1 MTSLDSATYVVPD
14 HGFGVI
20 HNLPV
25 GDVPPE
31 VFSELLESTAAEGGY
46 FSAELGPRTAQE
58 GFAVWI
64 GDSLLGRLSAADS
77 QAYALFDWI
86 LSAGLRPHTT
96 AHVSMTDASG
106 KEWPT
111 LNLLLPAP
119 HLCIPANNPPAQRW
133 TMLPGET
140 TATMTEFSKDVTGF
154 PQTDEHYLVSLHTR
168 GFLRRNTVDVYVN
181 STFLGSLPRDAARE
195 IAPAVLDC
203 TKTGRLAIAH
213 GYFHYN
219 ADDRP
224 ALTIYAHNAANK
236 HHAGLV
242 LGVVAGGAAVM
253 SAATAARAQAAS
265 AVPGGTTAG
274 ATLAGASATSGFSV
288 TSAAGAAGASGA
300 VTSNLLAAAG
310 VAVLVGGGATV
321 ATNLLSDDE
330 ALSDSNAHSTAPA
343 PEGNYSSH
351 FDGNGPKRP
360 AHPATPRIYDADPTS
375 GTSAPPP
382 LADAP
387 SSPTPHHHT
396 YPSQSTKKPSAT
408 HSRHADRAQTHAP
421 ASDNRR
427 GHHSEP
433 RGGHHGE
440 DSQSISRAAS
450 AAAAAASAA
459 ADNVDSAR
467 TSAPAPVPATPQTT
481 SAATPSSSSAP
492 APQIAAKA
500 PTATSSSSQ
509 SAEPSQTTESTKSTT
524 SAEPSSEASSPA
536 EPSDL
541 PTSSTSTSEKTT
553 SEKTTAETTTAAS
566 TEKQTAEPSSSAT
579 SSATSEPTSEPTQ
592 AADSSTSTSAS
603 STSTSAQPEPES
615 SEPASSDSKPSEST
629 APTTTSPLL
638 TSESEPEPKPAPVTT
653 APSTTIA
660 GSELEPTPE
669 PETTAPTTT
678 IPGSEIDPTPEP
690 EIPVELEPALPMPY
704 RSAPDGPEMPL
715 VPSEPEEPEK
725 PAEPAEP
732 AEPEE
737 PGRPEEPEEPTT
749 PPKVIVIVVEN

>member
-25 GDVPPE
+25 GDVSPE

-58 GFAVWI
+58 GFAVRI
-64 GDSLLGRLSAADS
+64 DDSLVGHLSAADS

-86 LSAGLRPHTT
+86 LSAGLHPHAT

-106 KEWPT
+106 EEWPT

-119 HLCIPANNPPAQRW
+119 HLCIPANHPPAQRW

-154 PQTDEHYLVSLHTR
+154 PQTDEHYLVSLRTR
-168 GFLRRNTVDVYVN
+168 GFLRQKAVDVYVN

-203 TKTGRLAIAH
+203 TKSGRLAIAH

-242 LGVVAGGAAVM
+242 LGVVAGGAAIM
-253 SAATAARAQAAS
+253 SAATAARAQAAP

-274 ATLAGASATSGFSV
+274 ATTAGASATSGFSV

-330 ALSDSNAHSTAPA
+330 ALSDTNAPSTAPA

-360 AHPATPRIYDADPTS
+360 AHPTTPRIYDADPTS
-375 GTSAPPP
+375 GTSAQPP

-396 YPSQSTKKPSAT
+396 YPSQTTKKPSAT
-408 HSRHADRAQTHAP
+408 HSPHADRAQTHAP

-433 RGGHHGE
+433 RDSHHG
-440 DSQSISRAAS
+440 DNSHAISRAAS
-450 AAAAAASAA
+450 AAAAAAGAA

-467 TSAPAPVPATPQTT
+467 TSAPAPAPATPQTT
-481 SAATPSSSSAP
+481 PASTPSSSSEP
-492 APQIAAKA
+492 APQVAAAKK

-524 SAEPSSEASSPA
+524 SAEPSSAASSPA

-553 SEKTTAETTTAAS
+553 SEKTTTETTTAAS
-566 TEKQTAEPSSSAT
+566 TEKQTTEPSSSAT
-579 SSATSEPTSEPTQ
+579 RPATSEPTSEPTQ
-592 AADSSTSTSAS
+592 AADPSTPTSAS

-615 SEPASSDSKPSEST
+615 SKPASSEPKPSEST

-638 TSESEPEPKPAPVTT
+638 TSESEPEPAPD
-653 APSTTIA
+653 TTIP
-660 GSELEPTPE
+660 GSELEPTP
-669 PETTAPTTT
+669 
-678 IPGSEIDPTPEP
+678 
-690 EIPVELEPALPMPY
+690 
-704 RSAPDGPEMPL
+704 
-715 VPSEPEEPEK
+715 
-725 PAEPAEP
+725 
-732 AEPEE
+732 EPEE

-749 PPKVIVIVVEN
+749 PPKVIVIVAEN

>member
-20 HNLPV
+20 HKLPIA
-25 GDVPPE
+25 DVSPE
-31 VFSELLESTAAEGGY
+31 IFSDLLESAAAEDGY
-46 FSAELGPRTAQE
+46 LSAELGPRTAEE
-58 GFAVWI
+58 GFAIRI
-64 GDSLLGRLSAADS
+64 GDSLVGHLSSADS

-86 LSAGLRPHTT
+86 LSAGLHPRAT
-96 AHVSMTDASG
+96 AHVSMTNAAG
-106 KEWPT
+106 EEWPT

-140 TATMTEFSKDVTGF
+140 TATLTEFSKDVTAF
-154 PQTDEHYLVSLHTR
+154 PHTDEHYLVSLRTR
-168 GFLRRNTVDVYVN
+168 GFLRRNTVDVYIN
-181 STFLGSLPRDAARE
+181 STFLGSLPREAARE

-224 ALTIYAHNAANK
+224 ALTVYAHNAANR
-236 HHAGLV
+236 HHAGLI
-242 LGVVAGGAAVM
+242 LGVVAGGTAVM

-265 AVPGGTTAG
+265 TVPGGPA
-274 ATLAGASATSGFSV
+274 AGASTAGTSATGGFSV
-288 TSAAGAAGASGA
+288 ASAAGASGA

-330 ALSDSNAHSTAPA
+330 ALSDTNAHSTAPA
-343 PEGNYSSH
+343 PEGNHSSLDSSH
-351 FDGNGPKRP
+351 FNGNGPK
-360 AHPATPRIYDADPTS
+360 HPATPRIHDAGPTS
-375 GTSAPPP
+375 GTSAQPP

-387 SSPTPHHHT
+387 SSPAPHHHT
-396 YPSQSTKKPSAT
+396 SPSQTTKKPSAT
-408 HSRHADRAQTHAP
+408 HSPHADRAQAP
-421 ASDNRR
+421 AADNRG

-433 RGGHHGE
+433 RDSHHG
-440 DSQSISRAAS
+440 DNSHAISRAAS

-492 APQIAAKA
+492 TPQIAAKA

-524 SAEPSSEASSPA
+524 SAEPSSAASSSA

-566 TEKQTAEPSSSAT
+566 TEKQTTEPSSSTT
-579 SSATSEPTSEPTQ
+579 SSVTSEPTSEPTQ
-592 AADSSTSTSAS
+592 AADPSTPTSAS

-615 SEPASSDSKPSEST
+615 SKPASSEPKPSEST

-638 TSESEPEPKPAPVTT
+638 TSESEPEPAPD
-653 APSTTIA
+653 TTIP

-669 PETTAPTTT
+669 PE
-678 IPGSEIDPTPEP
+678 
-690 EIPVELEPALPMPY
+690 
-704 RSAPDGPEMPL
+704 
-715 VPSEPEEPEK
+715 
-725 PAEPAEP
+725 
-732 AEPEE
+732 E
-737 PGRPEEPEEPTT
+737 PGRPEEPKEPTT
-749 PPKVIVIVVEN
+749 PPKVIVIVEN

>member
-14 HGFGVI
+14 HDFGVI

-25 GDVPPE
+25 GDVSPE

-64 GDSLLGRLSAADS
+64 GDSLLGHLSAADS

-86 LSAGLRPHTT
+86 LSAGLHPRAT
-96 AHVSMTDASG
+96 AHVSMTGASG
-106 KEWPT
+106 EEWPT

-119 HLCIPANNPPAQRW
+119 HLCIPANTPPAQRW

-140 TATMTEFSKDVTGF
+140 TATMTEFSKDVTAF
-154 PQTDEHYLVSLHTR
+154 PQTDEHYLVSLRTR
-168 GFLRRNTVDVYVN
+168 GFLRRNTVDVYIN

-242 LGVVAGGAAVM
+242 LGVIASGTAIM

-274 ATLAGASATSGFSV
+274 ATTVGASATSGFSV

-330 ALSDSNAHSTAPA
+330 ALSDTNAHSTAPA
-343 PEGNYSSH
+343 PEDNHSSH

-360 AHPATPRIYDADPTS
+360 AHPATPRIHDAGLTS
-375 GTSAPPP
+375 GTSAQPP

-387 SSPTPHHHT
+387 SSPTPHHH
-396 YPSQSTKKPSAT
+396 
-408 HSRHADRAQTHAP
+408 
-421 ASDNRR
+421 
-427 GHHSEP
+427 SEP

-440 DSQSISRAAS
+440 DSQAISRAAS
-450 AAAAAASAA
+450 VAGAAAMAAANDVA
-459 ADNVDSAR
+459 
-467 TSAPAPVPATPQTT
+467 SAPAPAPAPSRTTPA
-481 SAATPSSSSAP
+481 STPSSSSEP
-492 APQIAAKA
+492 APQIAAAKT

-509 SAEPSQTTESTKSTT
+509 S
-524 SAEPSSEASSPA
+524 
-536 EPSDL
+536 
-541 PTSSTSTSEKTT
+541 
-553 SEKTTAETTTAAS
+553 
-566 TEKQTAEPSSSAT
+566 AEPSSSAT

-592 AADSSTSTSAS
+592 AADASTPTSA
-603 STSTSAQPEPES
+603 PES
-615 SEPASSDSKPSEST
+615 SEPQSSEST
-629 APTTTSPLL
+629 APTMTSPLL
-638 TSESEPEPKPAPVTT
+638 TSESEPEPAPDI
-653 APSTTIA
+653 TIP

-669 PETTAPTTT
+669 PETTVPTTT
-678 IPGSEIDPTPEP
+678 IPGPELEPTPEPEP

-704 RSAPDGPEMPL
+704 HSAPDGPEVPL
-715 VPSEPEEPEK
+715 VPLEPKEPQQSEEL
-725 PAEPAEP
+725 
-732 AEPEE
+732 
-737 PGRPEEPEEPTT
+737 GRSEEPEEPTT
-749 PPKVIVIVVEN
+749 SPKVIVIVVEN

>member
-25 GDVPPE
+25 GDVSPE

-46 FSAELGPRTAQE
+46 FSAELGPRSAQE
-58 GFAVWI
+58 GFAVRI
-64 GDSLLGRLSAADS
+64 DDSLVGHLSAADS

-86 LSAGLRPHTT
+86 LSAGLRPRAT

-106 KEWPT
+106 EEWPT
-111 LNLLLPAP
+111 LHLLLPAP

-140 TATMTEFSKDVTGF
+140 TATLTEFSKDVTGF
-154 PQTDEHYLVSLHTR
+154 PHTDEHYLVSLHTR

-203 TKTGRLAIAH
+203 TKSGRLAIAH

-242 LGVVAGGAAVM
+242 LGVVAGGAAIM
-253 SAATAARAQAAS
+253 SAATAARAQAAP

-274 ATLAGASATSGFSV
+274 ATTAGASATSGFSV

-330 ALSDSNAHSTAPA
+330 ALSDTNANSTAPA
-343 PEGNYSSH
+343 PEGNHSSH

-360 AHPATPRIYDADPTS
+360 AHPATPRIHDAGPTS
-375 GTSAPPP
+375 GTSTQPP

-387 SSPTPHHHT
+387 SSPAPHHHT
-396 YPSQSTKKPSAT
+396 SPSQTTKKPSAT
-408 HSRHADRAQTHAP
+408 HSPHADHSQTHAP

-433 RGGHHGE
+433 RGGHRGE
-440 DSQSISRAAS
+440 DSQAISRAAS
-450 AAAAAASAA
+450 AAGAAASAA

-467 TSAPAPVPATPQTT
+467 TSAPAPAPSRTTPV
-481 SAATPSSSSAP
+481 STPSSSSAL
-492 APQIAAKA
+492 APQVAAKA

-524 SAEPSSEASSPA
+524 SAEPSSAASSPA

-566 TEKQTAEPSSSAT
+566 TEKQTTEPSSSAT

-592 AADSSTSTSAS
+592 AADPSTPTSAS

-615 SEPASSDSKPSEST
+615 SKPASSEPKPSEST

-638 TSESEPEPKPAPVTT
+638 TSESEPEPAPD
-653 APSTTIA
+653 TTIP

-669 PETTAPTTT
+669 PE
-678 IPGSEIDPTPEP
+678 
-690 EIPVELEPALPMPY
+690 
-704 RSAPDGPEMPL
+704 
-715 VPSEPEEPEK
+715 
-725 PAEPAEP
+725 
-732 AEPEE
+732 E
-737 PGRPEEPEEPTT
+737 PGRPEEPKEPTT
-749 PPKVIVIVVEN
+749 PPKVIVIVEN

>member
-20 HNLPV
+20 HNLPIA
-25 GDVPPE
+25 DVSPE
-31 VFSELLESTAAEGGY
+31 IFSDLLESTAAKNGY
-46 FSAELGPRTAQE
+46 LSAKLGPRTAEE
-58 GFAVWI
+58 GFAVRI
-64 GDSLLGRLSAADS
+64 DDSLVGHLSAADS

-86 LSAGLRPHTT
+86 LSAGLRPRAT

-106 KEWPT
+106 EEWPT

-119 HLCIPANNPPAQRW
+119 PLCTPANNPPAQRW

-154 PQTDEHYLVSLHTR
+154 PQTDEHYLVSLRTR
-168 GFLRRNTVDVYVN
+168 GFLRQKAVDVYVN
-181 STFLGSLPRDAARE
+181 STFLGSLPRNAARE

-224 ALTIYAHNAANK
+224 ALTIYAHNATNK

-242 LGVVAGGAAVM
+242 LGVVAGGTAIM

-265 AVPGGTTAG
+265 AVPGSTTAG
-274 ATLAGASATSGFSV
+274 ATTADVSATSGFSV
-288 TSAAGAAGASGA
+288 TSAAGTAGASGA

-310 VAVLVGGGATV
+310 VAVLVGGGTTV
-321 ATNLLSDDE
+321 TTDLLSDDE
-330 ALSDSNAHSTAPA
+330 ALSDTNAHSTAPA
-343 PEGNYSSH
+343 PEDSHSSLDSSH

-360 AHPATPRIYDADPTS
+360 AHPATPRIHDSGPTS
-375 GTSAPPP
+375 GTSAQPP

-396 YPSQSTKKPSAT
+396 SPSQTPKKPSAT
-408 HSRHADRAQTHAP
+408 HSPHADRAQTHAP

-427 GHHSEP
+427 GHHD
-433 RGGHHGE
+433 E
-440 DSQSISRAAS
+440 DSQAISRAAS
-450 AAAAAASAA
+450 AAGAAAMAA
-459 ADNVDSAR
+459 ANDVA
-467 TSAPAPVPATPQTT
+467 SAPAPAPSRTTPA
-481 SAATPSSSSAP
+481 STPSSSSEP
-492 APQIAAKA
+492 APQVAAAKT

-524 SAEPSSEASSPA
+524 SAEPSSEVSSPA

-541 PTSSTSTSEKTT
+541 PTSNTSTSEKTT
-553 SEKTTAETTTAAS
+553 SEKTTTETTTAAS
-566 TEKQTAEPSSSAT
+566 TKQQTAEPSSSAN

-592 AADSSTSTSAS
+592 AADPSTPT
-603 STSTSAQPEPES
+603 
-615 SEPASSDSKPSEST
+615 SEST

-638 TSESEPEPKPAPVTT
+638 TSESEPEPVPD
-653 APSTTIA
+653 TTIP

-690 EIPVELEPALPMPY
+690 EITVELEPALPTTY
-704 RSAPDGPEMPL
+704 RSAPDGPEVPL
-715 VPSEPEEPEK
+715 VPS
-725 PAEPAEP
+725 
-732 AEPEE
+732 EPEE
-737 PGRPEEPEEPTT
+737 PGRPEEPEESTT
-749 PPKVIVIVVEN
+749 PPKVIVIVVED

>member
-20 HNLPV
+20 HNLPIA
-25 GDVPPE
+25 DVSPE
-31 VFSELLESTAAEGGY
+31 IFSDLLESTAAENGY
-46 FSAELGPRTAQE
+46 LSAELGPRTAEE
-58 GFAVWI
+58 GFAIRI
-64 GDSLLGRLSAADS
+64 GASLVGHLSAADS

-86 LSAGLRPHTT
+86 LSAGLHPRAT
-96 AHVSMTDASG
+96 AHVSMTDAAG
-106 KEWPT
+106 EEWPT

-133 TMLPGET
+133 IMLPGET
-140 TATMTEFSKDVTGF
+140 TATMTEFSKDVIAF
-154 PQTDEHYLVSLHTR
+154 PQTDEHYLVSLRTR
-168 GFLRRNTVDVYVN
+168 GFLRHNTVDVYIN
-181 STFLGSLPRDAARE
+181 STFLGSLPREAARE

-236 HHAGLV
+236 HHTGLI
-242 LGVVAGGAAVM
+242 LGVVAGGTAIM

-265 AVPGGTTAG
+265 AVPGSPATGVSTAG
-274 ATLAGASATSGFSV
+274 TSAASGFSV

-330 ALSDSNAHSTAPA
+330 ALSDTNAPSTAPA
-343 PEGNYSSH
+343 PEGNYSYY

-360 AHPATPRIYDADPTS
+360 AHPATPRIHDANPTS
-375 GTSAPPP
+375 GTSTQPP

-396 YPSQSTKKPSAT
+396 YPSQTTKKPSAP
-408 HSRHADRAQTHAP
+408 HSPHADRAQTHAP

-427 GHHSEP
+427 GHH
-433 RGGHHGE
+433 GE
-440 DSQSISRAAS
+440 DSQAISRAAS
-450 AAAAAASAA
+450 AAAAAAMAA
-459 ADNVDSAR
+459 ANDVA
-467 TSAPAPVPATPQTT
+467 SAPAPAPSRTTPA
-481 SAATPSSSSAP
+481 STPSSSSEP
-492 APQIAAKA
+492 APQVAAAKK

-524 SAEPSSEASSPA
+524 SAEPSSAASSSA

-566 TEKQTAEPSSSAT
+566 TEKQTTEPSSSAT

-592 AADSSTSTSAS
+592 AADPSTPASA
-603 STSTSAQPEPES
+603 PES
-615 SEPASSDSKPSEST
+615 SEPKPSEST

-638 TSESEPEPKPAPVTT
+638 TSASEPEPAPD
-653 APSTTIA
+653 TTIP

-690 EIPVELEPALPMPY
+690 EVTVELEPALPTTY
-704 RSAPDGPEMPL
+704 RSAPDG
-715 VPSEPEEPEK
+715 PEK

-732 AEPEE
+732 AEPEG

-749 PPKVIVIVVEN
+749 PPKVIVIVAEN

>member
-1 MTSLDSATYVVPD
+1 M
-14 HGFGVI
+14 I

-25 GDVPPE
+25 GDVSPE

-46 FSAELGPRTAQE
+46 FSAELGPRTAQK
-58 GFAVWI
+58 GFAVRI
-64 GDSLLGRLSAADS
+64 DDSLVGHLSAADS

-86 LSAGLRPHTT
+86 LSAGLHPHAT

-106 KEWPT
+106 EEWPT

-154 PQTDEHYLVSLHTR
+154 PQTDEHYLVSLRTR
-168 GFLRRNTVDVYVN
+168 GFLRQKAVDVYVN

-203 TKTGRLAIAH
+203 TKSGRLAIAH

-242 LGVVAGGAAVM
+242 LGIVAGGAAIM
-253 SAATAARAQAAS
+253 SAATAARAQAAP

-274 ATLAGASATSGFSV
+274 ATTAGASATSGFSV

-330 ALSDSNAHSTAPA
+330 ALSDTNAPSTAPA

-360 AHPATPRIYDADPTS
+360 AHPTTPRIYDADPTS
-375 GTSAPPP
+375 GTSAQPP

-396 YPSQSTKKPSAT
+396 YPSQTTKKPSAT
-408 HSRHADRAQTHAP
+408 HSPHADRAQTHAP

-433 RGGHHGE
+433 RDSHHG
-440 DSQSISRAAS
+440 DNSHAISRAAS
-450 AAAAAASAA
+450 AAAAAAGAA

-467 TSAPAPVPATPQTT
+467 TSAPAPAPATPQTT
-481 SAATPSSSSAP
+481 PASTPSSSSEP
-492 APQIAAKA
+492 APQVAAAKK

-509 SAEPSQTTESTKSTT
+509 SAEPPQTTESTKSTT
-524 SAEPSSEASSPA
+524 SAEPSSAASSPA

-541 PTSSTSTSEKTT
+541 STASTSTSEKTT

-566 TEKQTAEPSSSAT
+566 TEKQTTEPSSSAT

-592 AADSSTSTSAS
+592 AADPSTPTSAS

-615 SEPASSDSKPSEST
+615 SKPASSEPKPSEST

-638 TSESEPEPKPAPVTT
+638 TSESEPEPAPD
-653 APSTTIA
+653 TTIP

-669 PETTAPTTT
+669 PE
-678 IPGSEIDPTPEP
+678 
-690 EIPVELEPALPMPY
+690 
-704 RSAPDGPEMPL
+704 
-715 VPSEPEEPEK
+715 
-725 PAEPAEP
+725 
-732 AEPEE
+732 E
-737 PGRPEEPEEPTT
+737 PGRPEEPKEPTT
-749 PPKVIVIVVEN
+749 PPKVIVIVEN

>member
-25 GDVPPE
+25 GDVSPE
-31 VFSELLESTAAEGGY
+31 IFSDLLESTATEDGY
-46 FSAELGPRTAQE
+46 LSAELGPRTAEE
-58 GFAVWI
+58 GFAVRI
-64 GDSLLGRLSAADS
+64 DDSLVGHLSAADS

-86 LSAGLRPHTT
+86 LSAGLRPRAT

-106 KEWPT
+106 EEWPT

-154 PQTDEHYLVSLHTR
+154 PQTDEHYLVSLRTR
-168 GFLRRNTVDVYVN
+168 GFLRQKAVDVYVN
-181 STFLGSLPRDAARE
+181 STFLGSLPRNAARE

-224 ALTIYAHNAANK
+224 ALTIYAHNATNK

-242 LGVVAGGAAVM
+242 LGVVAGGTAIM

-274 ATLAGASATSGFSV
+274 ATTADVSATSGFSV
-288 TSAAGAAGASGA
+288 TSAAGTAGASGA

-310 VAVLVGGGATV
+310 VAVLVGGGTTV
-321 ATNLLSDDE
+321 TTDLLSDDE
-330 ALSDSNAHSTAPA
+330 ALSDTNAHSTAPA
-343 PEGNYSSH
+343 PEDSHSSLDSSH

-360 AHPATPRIYDADPTS
+360 AHPATPRIHDAGPTS
-375 GTSAPPP
+375 GTSAQPP

-396 YPSQSTKKPSAT
+396 SPSQTPKKPSAT
-408 HSRHADRAQTHAP
+408 HSPHADRAQTHAP

-427 GHHSEP
+427 GHHD
-433 RGGHHGE
+433 E
-440 DSQSISRAAS
+440 DSQAISRAAS
-450 AAAAAASAA
+450 AAGAAAMAA
-459 ADNVDSAR
+459 ANDVA
-467 TSAPAPVPATPQTT
+467 SAPAPAPAPSRTTPA
-481 SAATPSSSSAP
+481 STPSSSSEP
-492 APQIAAKA
+492 APQVAAAKT

-524 SAEPSSEASSPA
+524 SAEPSSEVSSPA

-541 PTSSTSTSEKTT
+541 PTSNTSTSEKTT
-553 SEKTTAETTTAAS
+553 SEKTTTETTTAAS
-566 TEKQTAEPSSSAT
+566 TEKQTAEPSSSAN

-592 AADSSTSTSAS
+592 AADPSTPT
-603 STSTSAQPEPES
+603 
-615 SEPASSDSKPSEST
+615 SEST

-638 TSESEPEPKPAPVTT
+638 TSESEPEPVPD
-653 APSTTIA
+653 TTIP

-690 EIPVELEPALPMPY
+690 EITVELEPALPTTY
-704 RSAPDGPEMPL
+704 RSAPDGPEVPL
-715 VPSEPEEPEK
+715 VPS
-725 PAEPAEP
+725 
-732 AEPEE
+732 EPEE
-737 PGRPEEPEEPTT
+737 PGRPEEPEESTT
-749 PPKVIVIVVEN
+749 PPKVIVIVVED

>member
-20 HNLPV
+20 HNLPIA
-25 GDVPPE
+25 DVSPE
-31 VFSELLESTAAEGGY
+31 IFSDLLESTAAENGY
-46 FSAELGPRTAQE
+46 LSAELGPRTAEE
-58 GFAVWI
+58 GFAIRI
-64 GDSLLGRLSAADS
+64 GDSLVGHLSAADS

-86 LSAGLRPHTT
+86 LSAGLHPRAT

-106 KEWPT
+106 EDWPT

-140 TATMTEFSKDVTGF
+140 TATLTEFSKDVTAF
-154 PQTDEHYLVSLHTR
+154 PHTDEHYLVSLRTR
-168 GFLRRNTVDVYVN
+168 GFLRRNTVDVYIN
-181 STFLGSLPRDAARE
+181 STFLGSLPREAARE

-236 HHAGLV
+236 HHAGLI
-242 LGVVAGGAAVM
+242 LGVVAGGTAIM

-265 AVPGGTTAG
+265 AVPGGPATGVSTAG
-274 ATLAGASATSGFSV
+274 TSAASGFSV
-288 TSAAGAAGASGA
+288 TSAAGAAGTSGA

-321 ATNLLSDDE
+321 ATNLLSEDE
-330 ALSDSNAHSTAPA
+330 ALSDTNTHSTAPA
-343 PEGNYSSH
+343 PEDNHSSLDSSH

-360 AHPATPRIYDADPTS
+360 AHPATPRIHDAGPTS
-375 GTSAPPP
+375 GTSAQPP

-387 SSPTPHHHT
+387 ST
-396 YPSQSTKKPSAT
+396 SQTTKKPSAT
-408 HSRHADRAQTHAP
+408 HSPHADRAQAP
-421 ASDNRR
+421 AADNRR

-440 DSQSISRAAS
+440 DSQAISRAAS
-450 AAAAAASAA
+450 AAAAAAIAA
-459 ADNVDSAR
+459 ANDVA
-467 TSAPAPVPATPQTT
+467 SAPAPEPAPSRTTPA
-481 SAATPSSSSAP
+481 STPSSISEP
-492 APQIAAKA
+492 APEVAAKG

-509 SAEPSQTTESTKSTT
+509 SAEPS
-524 SAEPSSEASSPA
+524 
-536 EPSDL
+536 DL
-541 PTSSTSTSEKTT
+541 PTSSASTSEKTT
-553 SEKTTAETTTAAS
+553 SEETTTETTTAAS

-592 AADSSTSTSAS
+592 AADPSTPTSA
-603 STSTSAQPEPES
+603 PES
-615 SEPASSDSKPSEST
+615 SEPKPSEST
-629 APTTTSPLL
+629 APTTTSPLP
-638 TSESEPEPKPAPVTT
+638 TSESEPEPAPD
-653 APSTTIA
+653 TTIS
-660 GSELEPTPE
+660 GPELEPTPE

-678 IPGSEIDPTPEP
+678 IPGPELEPTPKPEP
-690 EIPVELEPALPMPY
+690 EVTVEPEPPLPTTY
-704 RSAPDGPEMPL
+704 RGATDGPEVPL
-715 VPSEPEEPEK
+715 VPLEPEEPQQS
-725 PAEPAEP
+725 
-732 AEPEE
+732 EE

>member
-25 GDVPPE
+25 GDVSPE

-46 FSAELGPRTAQE
+46 FSAELGPRSAQE
-58 GFAVWI
+58 GFAVRI
-64 GDSLLGRLSAADS
+64 DDSLVGHLSAADS

-86 LSAGLRPHTT
+86 LSAGLRPRAT

-106 KEWPT
+106 EEWPT
-111 LNLLLPAP
+111 LHLLLPAP

-140 TATMTEFSKDVTGF
+140 TATLTEFSKDVTGF
-154 PQTDEHYLVSLHTR
+154 PHTDEHYLVSLHTR

-203 TKTGRLAIAH
+203 TKSGRLAIAH

-242 LGVVAGGAAVM
+242 LGVVAGGAAIM
-253 SAATAARAQAAS
+253 SAATAARAQAAP

-274 ATLAGASATSGFSV
+274 ATTAGASATSGFSV

-330 ALSDSNAHSTAPA
+330 ALSDTNANSTAPA
-343 PEGNYSSH
+343 PEGNHSSH

-360 AHPATPRIYDADPTS
+360 AHPATPRIHDAGPTS
-375 GTSAPPP
+375 GTSTQPP

-387 SSPTPHHHT
+387 SSPAPHHHT
-396 YPSQSTKKPSAT
+396 SPSQTTKKPSAT
-408 HSRHADRAQTHAP
+408 HSPHADHSQTHAP

-433 RGGHHGE
+433 RGGHRGE
-440 DSQSISRAAS
+440 DSQAISRAAS
-450 AAAAAASAA
+450 AAGAAASAA

-467 TSAPAPVPATPQTT
+467 TSAPAPAPSRTTPV
-481 SAATPSSSSAP
+481 STPSSSSAL
-492 APQIAAKA
+492 APQVAAKA

-524 SAEPSSEASSPA
+524 SAEPSSAASSPA

-566 TEKQTAEPSSSAT
+566 TEKQTTEPSSSAT

-592 AADSSTSTSAS
+592 AADPSTPTSAS

-615 SEPASSDSKPSEST
+615 SKPASSEPKPSEST
-629 APTTTSPLL
+629 APRRRL
-638 TSESEPEPKPAPVTT
+638 
-653 APSTTIA
+653 
-660 GSELEPTPE
+660 
-669 PETTAPTTT
+669 
-678 IPGSEIDPTPEP
+678 
-690 EIPVELEPALPMPY
+690 
-704 RSAPDGPEMPL
+704 RC
-715 VPSEPEEPEK
+715 
-725 PAEPAEP
+725 
-732 AEPEE
+732 
-737 PGRPEEPEEPTT
+737 
-749 PPKVIVIVVEN
+749 

>member
-25 GDVPPE
+25 GDVSPE

-58 GFAVWI
+58 GFAVRI
-64 GDSLLGRLSAADS
+64 DDSLVGHLSAADS

-86 LSAGLRPHTT
+86 LSAGLHPHAT

-106 KEWPT
+106 EEWPT

-154 PQTDEHYLVSLHTR
+154 PQTDEHYLVTLRTR
-168 GFLRRNTVDVYVN
+168 GFLRQKAVDVYVN

-203 TKTGRLAIAH
+203 TKSGRLAIAH

-242 LGVVAGGAAVM
+242 LGIVAGGAAIM
-253 SAATAARAQAAS
+253 SAATAARAQAAP

-274 ATLAGASATSGFSV
+274 ATTAGASATSGFSV

-330 ALSDSNAHSTAPA
+330 ALSDTNAPSTAPA

-360 AHPATPRIYDADPTS
+360 AHPTTPRIYDADPTS
-375 GTSAPPP
+375 GTSAQPP

-396 YPSQSTKKPSAT
+396 SPSQTTKKPSAT
-408 HSRHADRAQTHAP
+408 HSPHADRAQTHAP

-433 RGGHHGE
+433 RGGHRGE
-440 DSQSISRAAS
+440 DSQAISSAAS
-450 AAAAAASAA
+450 AAGAAAMAA
-459 ADNVDSAR
+459 ANDVA
-467 TSAPAPVPATPQTT
+467 SAPAPAPSQTT
-481 SAATPSSSSAP
+481 PASTPSSSSEP
-492 APQIAAKA
+492 APQVAAAKK

-524 SAEPSSEASSPA
+524 SAEPSSAASSPA

-553 SEKTTAETTTAAS
+553 SEKTTTETTTAAS
-566 TEKQTAEPSSSAT
+566 TEKQTTEPSSSAT
-579 SSATSEPTSEPTQ
+579 RPATSEPTSEPTQ
-592 AADSSTSTSAS
+592 AADPSTPTSAS

-615 SEPASSDSKPSEST
+615 SKPASSEPKPSEST

-638 TSESEPEPKPAPVTT
+638 TSESEPEPAPD
-653 APSTTIA
+653 TTIP
-660 GSELEPTPE
+660 GSELEPTP
-669 PETTAPTTT
+669 
-678 IPGSEIDPTPEP
+678 
-690 EIPVELEPALPMPY
+690 
-704 RSAPDGPEMPL
+704 
-715 VPSEPEEPEK
+715 
-725 PAEPAEP
+725 
-732 AEPEE
+732 EPEE

-749 PPKVIVIVVEN
+749 PPKVIVIVAEN

>member
-1 MTSLDSATYVVPD
+1 MISLDSATYVVPD

-25 GDVPPE
+25 GDVSPE

-58 GFAVWI
+58 GFAVRI
-64 GDSLLGRLSAADS
+64 DDSLVGHLSAADS

-86 LSAGLRPHTT
+86 LSAGLHPHAT

-106 KEWPT
+106 EEWPT

-154 PQTDEHYLVSLHTR
+154 PQTDEHYLVTSRTR
-168 GFLRRNTVDVYVN
+168 GFLRQKAVDVYVN

-203 TKTGRLAIAH
+203 TKSGRLAIAH

-242 LGVVAGGAAVM
+242 LGIVAGGAAIM
-253 SAATAARAQAAS
+253 SAVTAARAQAAP

-274 ATLAGASATSGFSV
+274 ATTAGASATSGFSV
-288 TSAAGAAGASGA
+288 TSAVGASGA

-330 ALSDSNAHSTAPA
+330 ALSDSTAPA
-343 PEGNYSSH
+343 PEDSHFSLDSSH

-360 AHPATPRIYDADPTS
+360 AHPATPRIHDAGPTS
-375 GTSAPPP
+375 DTSPQPP

-396 YPSQSTKKPSAT
+396 YPSQTTKKPSAT
-408 HSRHADRAQTHAP
+408 HSPHADHSQTHAP

-433 RGGHHGE
+433 RGGHRGE
-440 DSQSISRAAS
+440 DSQAISRAAS

-467 TSAPAPVPATPQTT
+467 TSAPAPAPAPSQTT
-481 SAATPSSSSAP
+481 PASTPSSSSEP
-492 APQIAAKA
+492 APQVAAAKA
-500 PTATSSSSQ
+500 STATSSSSQ

-524 SAEPSSEASSPA
+524 SAEPSSAASSPA

-566 TEKQTAEPSSSAT
+566 TEKQTTEPSSSAT

-592 AADSSTSTSAS
+592 AADPSTPTSAS

-615 SEPASSDSKPSEST
+615 SKPASSEPKPSEST

-638 TSESEPEPKPAPVTT
+638 TSESEPEPAPD
-653 APSTTIA
+653 TTIP

-669 PETTAPTTT
+669 PE
-678 IPGSEIDPTPEP
+678 
-690 EIPVELEPALPMPY
+690 
-704 RSAPDGPEMPL
+704 
-715 VPSEPEEPEK
+715 
-725 PAEPAEP
+725 
-732 AEPEE
+732 E
-737 PGRPEEPEEPTT
+737 PGRPEEPKEPTT
-749 PPKVIVIVVEN
+749 PPKVIVIVEN

>member
-25 GDVPPE
+25 GDVSPE

-58 GFAVWI
+58 GFAI
-64 GDSLLGRLSAADS
+64 RIEDSLVGHLSAADS

-86 LSAGLRPHTT
+86 LSAGLHPRAT

-106 KEWPT
+106 EDWPT

-140 TATMTEFSKDVTGF
+140 TATMTEFSKDVTAF
-154 PQTDEHYLVSLHTR
+154 PQTDEHYLVSLRTR
-168 GFLRRNTVDVYVN
+168 GFLRRNTVDVYIN

-242 LGVVAGGAAVM
+242 LGVVAGGTAIM

-274 ATLAGASATSGFSV
+274 ATTVGASATSGFSV
-288 TSAAGAAGASGA
+288 TSAAGAAGTSGA

-330 ALSDSNAHSTAPA
+330 ALSDTNAHSTAPA
-343 PEGNYSSH
+343 PEDNHSSH

-360 AHPATPRIYDADPTS
+360 AHPATPRIHDAGPTS
-375 GTSAPPP
+375 GTSAQPP

-387 SSPTPHHHT
+387 SSPTPHHH
-396 YPSQSTKKPSAT
+396 
-408 HSRHADRAQTHAP
+408 
-421 ASDNRR
+421 
-427 GHHSEP
+427 SEP

-440 DSQSISRAAS
+440 DSQASSRAAS
-450 AAAAAASAA
+450 AAGAAAMAA
-459 ADNVDSAR
+459 ANDVA
-467 TSAPAPVPATPQTT
+467 SAPAPAPAPSRTTPA
-481 SAATPSSSSAP
+481 STPSSSSEP
-492 APQIAAKA
+492 APQIATAKT

-553 SEKTTAETTTAAS
+553 SEETTTETTTAAS

-592 AADSSTSTSAS
+592 AADPSTPTSV
-603 STSTSAQPEPES
+603 PES
-615 SEPASSDSKPSEST
+615 SEPQSSEST
-629 APTTTSPLL
+629 APTTTSPLP
-638 TSESEPEPKPAPVTT
+638 TSESEPEPAPD
-653 APSTTIA
+653 TTIS
-660 GSELEPTPE
+660 GPELEPTPE

-678 IPGSEIDPTPEP
+678 IPGPELEPTPEP
-690 EIPVELEPALPMPY
+690 ELEITVELEPALPTTY
-704 RSAPDGPEMPL
+704 RSAPDGPEVPL
-715 VPSEPEEPEK
+715 VPLEPEEPQQS
-725 PAEPAEP
+725 
-732 AEPEE
+732 EE

>member
-25 GDVPPE
+25 GDVSPE

-46 FSAELGPRTAQE
+46 FSAELGPRTTQE
-58 GFAVWI
+58 GFAVRI
-64 GDSLLGRLSAADS
+64 DDSLVGHLSAADS

-86 LSAGLRPHTT
+86 LSAGLHPHAT

-106 KEWPT
+106 EEWPT
-111 LNLLLPAP
+111 LNLFLPAP

-133 TMLPGET
+133 TMLPGESA
-140 TATMTEFSKDVTGF
+140 ATLTEFSKDVTGF

-203 TKTGRLAIAH
+203 TKSGRLAIAH

-242 LGVVAGGAAVM
+242 LGIVAGGAAIM
-253 SAATAARAQAAS
+253 SAATAARAQAAP

-274 ATLAGASATSGFSV
+274 ATTAGASATSGFSV

-321 ATNLLSDDE
+321 ATNLLSEDE
-330 ALSDSNAHSTAPA
+330 ALSDTNAPSTAPA
-343 PEGNYSSH
+343 PEGNYSYY

-360 AHPATPRIYDADPTS
+360 AHPTTPRIHDAGPTS
-375 GTSAPPP
+375 GTSAQPP

-396 YPSQSTKKPSAT
+396 YPSQTTKKPSAT
-408 HSRHADRAQTHAP
+408 HSPHADRAQTHAP
-421 ASDNRR
+421 TSDNRR

-433 RGGHHGE
+433 RGGHRGE
-440 DSQSISRAAS
+440 DSQAISSAAS
-450 AAAAAASAA
+450 AAAAAAGAA

-467 TSAPAPVPATPQTT
+467 TSAPAPAPATPQTT
-481 SAATPSSSSAP
+481 PASTPSSSSEP
-492 APQIAAKA
+492 APQVAAAKK

-524 SAEPSSEASSPA
+524 SAEPSSAASSPA

-566 TEKQTAEPSSSAT
+566 TEKQTTEPSSSTT
-579 SSATSEPTSEPTQ
+579 SSVTSEPTSEPTQ
-592 AADSSTSTSAS
+592 AADPSTPTSAS

-615 SEPASSDSKPSEST
+615 SKPASSEPKPSEST

-638 TSESEPEPKPAPVTT
+638 TSESEPEPAPD
-653 APSTTIA
+653 TTIP

-669 PETTAPTTT
+669 PE
-678 IPGSEIDPTPEP
+678 
-690 EIPVELEPALPMPY
+690 
-704 RSAPDGPEMPL
+704 
-715 VPSEPEEPEK
+715 
-725 PAEPAEP
+725 
-732 AEPEE
+732 E
-737 PGRPEEPEEPTT
+737 PGRPEEPKEPTT
-749 PPKVIVIVVEN
+749 PPKVIVIVEN

>member
-20 HNLPV
+20 HNLPIA
-25 GDVPPE
+25 DVSPE
-31 VFSELLESTAAEGGY
+31 IFSDLLESTAAKNGY
-46 FSAELGPRTAQE
+46 LSAKLGPRTAEE
-58 GFAVWI
+58 GFAVRI
-64 GDSLLGRLSAADS
+64 DDSLVGHLSAADS

-86 LSAGLRPHTT
+86 LSAGLRPRAT

-106 KEWPT
+106 EEWPT

-154 PQTDEHYLVSLHTR
+154 PQTDEHYLVSLRTR
-168 GFLRRNTVDVYVN
+168 GFLRQKAVDVYVN
-181 STFLGSLPRDAARE
+181 STFLGSLPRNAARE

-224 ALTIYAHNAANK
+224 ALTIYAHNATNK

-242 LGVVAGGAAVM
+242 LGVVAGGTAIM

-265 AVPGGTTAG
+265 AVPGSTTAG
-274 ATLAGASATSGFSV
+274 ATTADVSATSGFSV
-288 TSAAGAAGASGA
+288 TSAAGTAGASGA

-310 VAVLVGGGATV
+310 VAVLVGGGTTV
-321 ATNLLSDDE
+321 TTDLLSDDE
-330 ALSDSNAHSTAPA
+330 ALSDTNAHSTAPA
-343 PEGNYSSH
+343 PEDSHSSLDSSH

-360 AHPATPRIYDADPTS
+360 APPATPRIHDAGPTS
-375 GTSAPPP
+375 GTSAQPP

-396 YPSQSTKKPSAT
+396 SPSQTPKKPSAT
-408 HSRHADRAQTHAP
+408 HSPHADRAQTHAP

-427 GHHSEP
+427 GHHD
-433 RGGHHGE
+433 E
-440 DSQSISRAAS
+440 DSQAISRAAS
-450 AAAAAASAA
+450 AAGAAAMAA
-459 ADNVDSAR
+459 ANDVA
-467 TSAPAPVPATPQTT
+467 SAPAPAPSRTTPA
-481 SAATPSSSSAP
+481 STPSSSSEP
-492 APQIAAKA
+492 APQVAAAKT

-524 SAEPSSEASSPA
+524 SAEPSSEVSSPA

-541 PTSSTSTSEKTT
+541 PTSNTSTSEKTT
-553 SEKTTAETTTAAS
+553 SEKTTTETTTAAS
-566 TEKQTAEPSSSAT
+566 TKQQTAEPSSSAN

-592 AADSSTSTSAS
+592 AADPSTPT
-603 STSTSAQPEPES
+603 
-615 SEPASSDSKPSEST
+615 SEST

-638 TSESEPEPKPAPVTT
+638 TSESEPEPVPD
-653 APSTTIA
+653 TTIP

-690 EIPVELEPALPMPY
+690 EITVELEPALPTTY
-704 RSAPDGPEMPL
+704 RSAPDGPEVPL
-715 VPSEPEEPEK
+715 VPS
-725 PAEPAEP
+725 
-732 AEPEE
+732 EPEE
-737 PGRPEEPEEPTT
+737 PGRPEEPEESTT
-749 PPKVIVIVVEN
+749 PPKVIVIVVED

>member
-25 GDVPPE
+25 GDVSPE

-58 GFAVWI
+58 GFAVRI
-64 GDSLLGRLSAADS
+64 DDSLVGHLSAADS

-86 LSAGLRPHTT
+86 LSAGLHPHAT

-106 KEWPT
+106 EEWPT

-154 PQTDEHYLVSLHTR
+154 PQTDEHYLVTLRTR
-168 GFLRRNTVDVYVN
+168 GFLRQKAVDVYVN

-203 TKTGRLAIAH
+203 TKSGRLAIAH

-242 LGVVAGGAAVM
+242 LGIVAGGAAIM
-253 SAATAARAQAAS
+253 SAATAARAQAAP

-274 ATLAGASATSGFSV
+274 ATTAGASATSGFSV
-288 TSAAGAAGASGA
+288 TSAAGAVGASGA

-330 ALSDSNAHSTAPA
+330 ALSDSNAPSTAPA
-343 PEGNYSSH
+343 PEGNHSSH

-360 AHPATPRIYDADPTS
+360 AHPATPRIHDAGPTS
-375 GTSAPPP
+375 DTSPQPP

-396 YPSQSTKKPSAT
+396 YPSQTTKKPSAT
-408 HSRHADRAQTHAP
+408 HSPHADHSQTHAP

-433 RGGHHGE
+433 RDSHHG
-440 DSQSISRAAS
+440 DNSHAISRAAS
-450 AAAAAASAA
+450 AAAAAAGAA

-467 TSAPAPVPATPQTT
+467 TSAPAPAPSRTTPA
-481 SAATPSSSSAP
+481 STPSSSSAL
-492 APQIAAKA
+492 APQVAAKA
-500 PTATSSSSQ
+500 STATSSSSQ

-524 SAEPSSEASSPA
+524 SAEPSSAASSPA

-566 TEKQTAEPSSSAT
+566 TEKQTTEPSSSAT

-592 AADSSTSTSAS
+592 AADPSTPTSAS

-615 SEPASSDSKPSEST
+615 SKPASSEPKPSEST

-638 TSESEPEPKPAPVTT
+638 TSESEPEPAPD
-653 APSTTIA
+653 TTIP
-660 GSELEPTPE
+660 GSELEPTP
-669 PETTAPTTT
+669 
-678 IPGSEIDPTPEP
+678 
-690 EIPVELEPALPMPY
+690 
-704 RSAPDGPEMPL
+704 
-715 VPSEPEEPEK
+715 
-725 PAEPAEP
+725 
-732 AEPEE
+732 EPEE

-749 PPKVIVIVVEN
+749 PPKVIVIVAEN

>member
-46 FSAELGPRTAQE
+46 FSAELGPRTAEE
-58 GFAVWI
+58 GFAIRI
-64 GDSLLGRLSAADS
+64 GDSLVGHLSAADS

-86 LSAGLRPHTT
+86 LSAGLHPRAT
-96 AHVSMTDASG
+96 AHVSMTDAAG
-106 KEWPT
+106 EEWPT

-140 TATMTEFSKDVTGF
+140 TATMTEFSKEVIAF
-154 PQTDEHYLVSLHTR
+154 PQTDEHYLVSLRTR

-181 STFLGSLPRDAARE
+181 STFLGSLPREAARE

-274 ATLAGASATSGFSV
+274 ATTAGASATSGFSV

-343 PEGNYSSH
+343 PEGNHSSH

-450 AAAAAASAA
+450 AAAAAAMAA
-459 ADNVDSAR
+459 ANDVA
-467 TSAPAPVPATPQTT
+467 SAPAPAPAPSQTT
-481 SAATPSSSSAP
+481 PAATPSSSSEP
-492 APQIAAKA
+492 APQVAAAKT

-524 SAEPSSEASSPA
+524 SAEPSSAASSPA
-536 EPSDL
+536 KPSDL

-553 SEKTTAETTTAAS
+553 SEKTTTETTTAAS
-566 TEKQTAEPSSSAT
+566 TEKQTAEPSSSAN

-592 AADSSTSTSAS
+592 AADPSTPT
-603 STSTSAQPEPES
+603 
-615 SEPASSDSKPSEST
+615 SEST

-638 TSESEPEPKPAPVTT
+638 TSESEPEPVPD
-653 APSTTIA
+653 TTIPS
-660 GSELEPTPE
+660 SELEPTPE

-690 EIPVELEPALPMPY
+690 EITVELEPALPTTY
-704 RSAPDGPEMPL
+704 RSALDGPEVPL

-725 PAEPAEP
+725 PAEP
-732 AEPEE
+732 EE
-737 PGRPEEPEEPTT
+737 PGRPEEPEESTT
-749 PPKVIVIVVEN
+749 PPKVIVIVVED

>member
-274 ATLAGASATSGFSV
+274 ATTAGASATSGFSV

-343 PEGNYSSH
+343 PEGNHSSH

-360 AHPATPRIYDADPTS
+360 AHPATPRIYDAGPTS

-387 SSPTPHHHT
+387 SSPAPHRPT
-396 YPSQSTKKPSAT
+396 FPSQTTKKPSAT

-450 AAAAAASAA
+450 AAASAAMAAANDVA
-459 ADNVDSAR
+459 
-467 TSAPAPVPATPQTT
+467 SAPAPAPAPSQTT
-481 SAATPSSSSAP
+481 PAATPSSSSEP
-492 APQIAAKA
+492 APQVAAAKT

-524 SAEPSSEASSPA
+524 SAEPSSAASSPA
-536 EPSDL
+536 KPSDL

-553 SEKTTAETTTAAS
+553 SEKTTTETTTAAS

-715 VPSEPEEPEK
+715 VPSEPEEPEEPEK

>member
-25 GDVPPE
+25 GDVSPE

-64 GDSLLGRLSAADS
+64 GDSLLGHLSAADS

-86 LSAGLRPHTT
+86 LSAGLRPRAT
-96 AHVSMTDASG
+96 AHASMTDASG
-106 KEWPT
+106 EEWPT

-140 TATMTEFSKDVTGF
+140 TATMTEFSKDVTAF
-154 PQTDEHYLVSLHTR
+154 PQTDEHYLVSLCTR
-168 GFLRRNTVDVYVN
+168 GFLRRNTVDVYIN

-224 ALTIYAHNAANK
+224 ALTIYAHDAANK

-242 LGVVAGGAAVM
+242 LGVVAGGTAIM
-253 SAATAARAQAAS
+253 SAATAVRAQAAS

-274 ATLAGASATSGFSV
+274 ATTVGASATSGFSV

-330 ALSDSNAHSTAPA
+330 ALSDTNAHSTAPA
-343 PEGNYSSH
+343 PEDNHSSH

-360 AHPATPRIYDADPTS
+360 AHPATPRIHDAGLTS
-375 GTSAPPP
+375 GTSAQPP

-387 SSPTPHHHT
+387 SSPTPHHH
-396 YPSQSTKKPSAT
+396 
-408 HSRHADRAQTHAP
+408 
-421 ASDNRR
+421 
-427 GHHSEP
+427 SEP

-440 DSQSISRAAS
+440 DSQAISRAAS
-450 AAAAAASAA
+450 VAGAAAMAAANDVA
-459 ADNVDSAR
+459 
-467 TSAPAPVPATPQTT
+467 SAPAPAPAPSRTTPA
-481 SAATPSSSSAP
+481 STPSSSSEP
-492 APQIAAKA
+492 APQIATAKT
-500 PTATSSSSQ
+500 PTATSSSTQ
-509 SAEPSQTTESTKSTT
+509 S
-524 SAEPSSEASSPA
+524 
-536 EPSDL
+536 
-541 PTSSTSTSEKTT
+541 
-553 SEKTTAETTTAAS
+553 
-566 TEKQTAEPSSSAT
+566 AEPSSSAT

-592 AADSSTSTSAS
+592 AADASTPTSA
-603 STSTSAQPEPES
+603 PES
-615 SEPASSDSKPSEST
+615 SEPQSSEST

-638 TSESEPEPKPAPVTT
+638 TSESEPEPAPDI
-653 APSTTIA
+653 TIP

-669 PETTAPTTT
+669 PETTVPTTT
-678 IPGSEIDPTPEP
+678 IPGPELEPTPEPEP

-704 RSAPDGPEMPL
+704 HSAPDGPEVPL
-715 VPSEPEEPEK
+715 VPLEPKEPQQS
-725 PAEPAEP
+725 
-732 AEPEE
+732 EE
-737 PGRPEEPEEPTT
+737 PGRSEEPEEPTP
-749 PPKVIVIVVEN
+749 PPKVIVIAVEN

>member
-20 HNLPV
+20 HNLPIA
-25 GDVPPE
+25 DVPPE
-31 VFSELLESTAAEGGY
+31 IFSDLLESTAAENGY
-46 FSAELGPRTAQE
+46 LSAELGPRTAEE
-58 GFAVWI
+58 GFAIRI
-64 GDSLLGRLSAADS
+64 GDSLVGHLSAADS
-77 QAYALFDWI
+77 QAYALFDWV
-86 LSAGLRPHTT
+86 LGAGLRPRAT

-106 KEWPT
+106 EEWPT

-154 PQTDEHYLVSLHTR
+154 PHTDEHYLVSLHTR

-203 TKTGRLAIAH
+203 TKSGRLAIAH

-242 LGVVAGGAAVM
+242 LGVVAGGTAIM

-274 ATLAGASATSGFSV
+274 ATTVGASATSGFSV

-330 ALSDSNAHSTAPA
+330 ALSDTNAHSTAPA
-343 PEGNYSSH
+343 PEVNHSSH
-351 FDGNGPKRP
+351 FEGNGPKRP
-360 AHPATPRIYDADPTS
+360 AHPTTPRIHDAGPTS
-375 GTSAPPP
+375 GTSAQPL

-387 SSPTPHHHT
+387 SSSPTPH
-396 YPSQSTKKPSAT
+396 
-408 HSRHADRAQTHAP
+408 
-421 ASDNRR
+421 
-427 GHHSEP
+427 HHSEP

-440 DSQSISRAAS
+440 DSQAISRAAS
-450 AAAAAASAA
+450 AAGAAATAA
-459 ADNVDSAR
+459 ANDVA
-467 TSAPAPVPATPQTT
+467 SAPAPAPAPSRATPA
-481 SAATPSSSSAP
+481 STPSSSSEP
-492 APQIAAKA
+492 APQIATAKT
-500 PTATSSSSQ
+500 PNATSSSSQ
-509 SAEPSQTTESTKSTT
+509 SAEPS
-524 SAEPSSEASSPA
+524 
-536 EPSDL
+536 
-541 PTSSTSTSEKTT
+541 
-553 SEKTTAETTTAAS
+553 
-566 TEKQTAEPSSSAT
+566 SSAT
-579 SSATSEPTSEPTQ
+579 SPATSVPTSEPTQ
-592 AADSSTSTSAS
+592 AADASTPTSA
-603 STSTSAQPEPES
+603 PES
-615 SEPASSDSKPSEST
+615 SEPQSSEST

-638 TSESEPEPKPAPVTT
+638 TSESEPEPAPDI
-653 APSTTIA
+653 TIP

-669 PETTAPTTT
+669 PETIVPTTT
-678 IPGSEIDPTPEP
+678 IPGPELEPTPEP
-690 EIPVELEPALPMPY
+690 EPEITVELEPALPTTD
-704 RSAPDGPEMPL
+704 RGASDGPEVPL
-715 VPSEPEEPEK
+715 VPQQS
-725 PAEPAEP
+725 
-732 AEPEE
+732 EE
-737 PGRPEEPEEPTT
+737 PGRSEEPEEPTT
-749 PPKVIVIVVEN
+749 SPKVIVIVVEN

>member
-25 GDVPPE
+25 GDVSPE

-58 GFAVWI
+58 GFAVRI
-64 GDSLLGRLSAADS
+64 DDSLVGHLSAADS

-86 LSAGLRPHTT
+86 LSAGLRPRAT

-106 KEWPT
+106 EEWPT

-133 TMLPGET
+133 TMLPGESA
-140 TATMTEFSKDVTGF
+140 ATLTEFSKDVTGF

-203 TKTGRLAIAH
+203 TKSGRLAIAH

-236 HHAGLV
+236 HHVGLV
-242 LGVVAGGAAVM
+242 LGVVAGGAAIM
-253 SAATAARAQAAS
+253 SAATAARAQAAP

-274 ATLAGASATSGFSV
+274 ATTAGASATSGFSV
-288 TSAAGAAGASGA
+288 TSAAGTAGASGA

-330 ALSDSNAHSTAPA
+330 ALSDTNAPSTAPA
-343 PEGNYSSH
+343 PEGNYSYY

-360 AHPATPRIYDADPTS
+360 AHPATPRIHDANPTS
-375 GTSAPPP
+375 GTSTQPP

-396 YPSQSTKKPSAT
+396 YPSQTTKKPSAP
-408 HSRHADRAQTHAP
+408 HSPHADRAQTHAP

-427 GHHSEP
+427 GHH
-433 RGGHHGE
+433 GE
-440 DSQSISRAAS
+440 DSQAISRAAS
-450 AAAAAASAA
+450 AAAAAAMAA
-459 ADNVDSAR
+459 ANDVA
-467 TSAPAPVPATPQTT
+467 SAPAPAPSRTTPA
-481 SAATPSSSSAP
+481 STPSSSSAL
-492 APQIAAKA
+492 APQVAAKA

-524 SAEPSSEASSPA
+524 SAEPSSAASSSA

-566 TEKQTAEPSSSAT
+566 TEKQTTEPSSSAT

-592 AADSSTSTSAS
+592 AADPSTPTSAS

-615 SEPASSDSKPSEST
+615 SKPASSEPQSSEST

-638 TSESEPEPKPAPVTT
+638 TSESEPEPAPD
-653 APSTTIA
+653 TTIP

-669 PETTAPTTT
+669 PETTPPTTT

-690 EIPVELEPALPMPY
+690 EITVELEPALPTTY
-704 RSAPDGPEMPL
+704 RSAPDG
-715 VPSEPEEPEK
+715 PEK

-732 AEPEE
+732 AEPEG

-749 PPKVIVIVVEN
+749 PPKVIVIVAEN

>member
-25 GDVPPE
+25 GDVSPE

-58 GFAVWI
+58 GFAVRI
-64 GDSLLGRLSAADS
+64 DDSLVGHLSAADS

-86 LSAGLRPHTT
+86 LSAGLHPHAT

-106 KEWPT
+106 EEWPS
-111 LNLLLPAP
+111 LNLLLPGP
-119 HLCIPANNPPAQRW
+119 HLCIPTNNPPAQRW
-133 TMLPGET
+133 TMLPGESA
-140 TATMTEFSKDVTGF
+140 ATLTEFSKDVTGF

-203 TKTGRLAIAH
+203 TKSGRLAIAH

-242 LGVVAGGAAVM
+242 LGVVAGGTAIM
-253 SAATAARAQAAS
+253 SAATAARAQAAP

-274 ATLAGASATSGFSV
+274 ATTADASATSGFIV
-288 TSAAGAAGASGA
+288 TSAAGASGA

-330 ALSDSNAHSTAPA
+330 ALSDTNAPSTAPA
-343 PEGNYSSH
+343 PEGNYSYY

-375 GTSAPPP
+375 GTSAQPP

-396 YPSQSTKKPSAT
+396 YPSQSTKKPSAP
-408 HSRHADRAQTHAP
+408 HSPHADRAQTHAP

-440 DSQSISRAAS
+440 DSQAISRAAS
-450 AAAAAASAA
+450 AAAAAAMAA
-459 ADNVDSAR
+459 ANDVA
-467 TSAPAPVPATPQTT
+467 SAPAPAPSQTT
-481 SAATPSSSSAP
+481 PAATPSSSSEP
-492 APQIAAKA
+492 APQVAAAKT

-524 SAEPSSEASSPA
+524 SAEPSSAASSPA

-553 SEKTTAETTTAAS
+553 SEKPTTETTTAAS
-566 TEKQTAEPSSSAT
+566 TEKQTAEPSSSTT

-592 AADSSTSTSAS
+592 AADPSTPTSAS

-615 SEPASSDSKPSEST
+615 SEPASSEPQSSEST

-638 TSESEPEPKPAPVTT
+638 TSESEPEPAPE
-653 APSTTIA
+653 TTIP
-660 GSELEPTPE
+660 GSELEPTP
-669 PETTAPTTT
+669 
-678 IPGSEIDPTPEP
+678 
-690 EIPVELEPALPMPY
+690 
-704 RSAPDGPEMPL
+704 
-715 VPSEPEEPEK
+715 EPEK

-732 AEPEE
+732 AKPEE

>member
-20 HNLPV
+20 HNLPIA
-25 GDVPPE
+25 DVSPE
-31 VFSELLESTAAEGGY
+31 IFSDLLESTAAENGY
-46 FSAELGPRTAQE
+46 LSAELGPRTAEE
-58 GFAVWI
+58 GFAIRI
-64 GDSLLGRLSAADS
+64 GDSLVGHLSAADS

-86 LSAGLRPHTT
+86 LSAGLHPRAT

-106 KEWPT
+106 EDWPT

-140 TATMTEFSKDVTGF
+140 TATLTEFSKDVTAF
-154 PQTDEHYLVSLHTR
+154 PHTDEHYLVSLRTR
-168 GFLRRNTVDVYVN
+168 GFLRRNTVDVYIN
-181 STFLGSLPRDAARE
+181 STFLGSLPREAARE

-236 HHAGLV
+236 HHAGLI
-242 LGVVAGGAAVM
+242 LGVVAGGTAIM

-265 AVPGGTTAG
+265 AVPGGPATGVSTAG
-274 ATLAGASATSGFSV
+274 TSAASGFSV
-288 TSAAGAAGASGA
+288 TSAAGAAGTSGA

-321 ATNLLSDDE
+321 ATNLLSEDE
-330 ALSDSNAHSTAPA
+330 ALSDTNTHSTAPA
-343 PEGNYSSH
+343 PEDNHSSLDSSH

-360 AHPATPRIYDADPTS
+360 AHPATPRIHDAGPTS
-375 GTSAPPP
+375 GTSAQPP

-387 SSPTPHHHT
+387 ST
-396 YPSQSTKKPSAT
+396 SQTTKKPSAT
-408 HSRHADRAQTHAP
+408 HSPHADRAQAP
-421 ASDNRR
+421 AADNRR

-440 DSQSISRAAS
+440 DSQAISRAAS
-450 AAAAAASAA
+450 AATAAAMAA
-459 ADNVDSAR
+459 ANDVA
-467 TSAPAPVPATPQTT
+467 SAPAPAPAPSRTTPA
-481 SAATPSSSSAP
+481 STPSSSSEP
-492 APQIAAKA
+492 APEVAAKG

-509 SAEPSQTTESTKSTT
+509 SAEPS
-524 SAEPSSEASSPA
+524 
-536 EPSDL
+536 DL
-541 PTSSTSTSEKTT
+541 PTSSASTSEKTT
-553 SEKTTAETTTAAS
+553 SEETTTETTTAAS

-592 AADSSTSTSAS
+592 AADPSTPTSA
-603 STSTSAQPEPES
+603 PES
-615 SEPASSDSKPSEST
+615 SEPKPSEST
-629 APTTTSPLL
+629 APTTTSTLL
-638 TSESEPEPKPAPVTT
+638 TSESEPEPAPD
-653 APSTTIA
+653 TTIP

-678 IPGSEIDPTPEP
+678 IPGSELEPTPKPEP
-690 EIPVELEPALPMPY
+690 EITVEPEPALPTTY
-704 RSAPDGPEMPL
+704 RGATDGPEVPL
-715 VPSEPEEPEK
+715 VPLEPEEPQQ
-725 PAEPAEP
+725 
-732 AEPEE
+732 PEE

>member
-25 GDVPPE
+25 GDVSPE

-46 FSAELGPRTAQE
+46 FSAELGPRTTQE
-58 GFAVWI
+58 GFAVRI
-64 GDSLLGRLSAADS
+64 DDSLVGHLSAADS

-86 LSAGLRPHTT
+86 LSAGLHPHAT

-106 KEWPT
+106 EEWPT
-111 LNLLLPAP
+111 LNLFLPAP

-133 TMLPGET
+133 TMLPGESA
-140 TATMTEFSKDVTGF
+140 ATLTEFSKDVTGF

-203 TKTGRLAIAH
+203 TKSGRLAIAH

-242 LGVVAGGAAVM
+242 LGIVAGGAAIM
-253 SAATAARAQAAS
+253 SAATAARAQAAP

-274 ATLAGASATSGFSV
+274 ATTAGASATSGFSV

-321 ATNLLSDDE
+321 ATNLLSEDE
-330 ALSDSNAHSTAPA
+330 ALSDTNAPSTAPA
-343 PEGNYSSH
+343 PEGNHSSH

-360 AHPATPRIYDADPTS
+360 AHPATPRIHDAGPTS
-375 GTSAPPP
+375 GTSAQPP

-396 YPSQSTKKPSAT
+396 YPSQTTKKPSAP
-408 HSRHADRAQTHAP
+408 HSPHADRAQTHAP

-427 GHHSEP
+427 GHH
-433 RGGHHGE
+433 GE
-440 DSQSISRAAS
+440 DSQAISRAAS
-450 AAAAAASAA
+450 AAAAAAMAA
-459 ADNVDSAR
+459 ANDVA
-467 TSAPAPVPATPQTT
+467 SAPAPAPSQTT
-481 SAATPSSSSAP
+481 PASTPSSSSEP
-492 APQIAAKA
+492 APQVAAAKK

-524 SAEPSSEASSPA
+524 SAEPSSAASSPA

-541 PTSSTSTSEKTT
+541 PTSSASTSEKTT
-553 SEKTTAETTTAAS
+553 SEETTTETTTAAS

-592 AADSSTSTSAS
+592 AAAPSTPTSA
-603 STSTSAQPEPES
+603 PES
-615 SEPASSDSKPSEST
+615 SEPKPSEST

-638 TSESEPEPKPAPVTT
+638 TSESEPEPAPD
-653 APSTTIA
+653 TTIP

-669 PETTAPTTT
+669 PETTPPTTT

-690 EIPVELEPALPMPY
+690 EITVELEPALPTTY
-704 RSAPDGPEMPL
+704 RSAPDGPEVPQ

-732 AEPEE
+732 KE
-737 PGRPEEPEEPTT
+737 PGRPEEPEEPTS

>member
-20 HNLPV
+20 HNLPIA
-25 GDVPPE
+25 DVSPE
-31 VFSELLESTAAEGGY
+31 IFSDLLESTAAKNGY
-46 FSAELGPRTAQE
+46 LSAKLGPRTAEE
-58 GFAVWI
+58 GFAVRI
-64 GDSLLGRLSAADS
+64 DDSLVGHLSAADS

-86 LSAGLRPHTT
+86 LSAGLRPRAT

-106 KEWPT
+106 EEWPT

-154 PQTDEHYLVSLHTR
+154 PQTDEHYLVSLRTR
-168 GFLRRNTVDVYVN
+168 GFLRQKAVDVYVN

-224 ALTIYAHNAANK
+224 ALTIYAHNATNK

-242 LGVVAGGAAVM
+242 LGVVAGGTAIM

-274 ATLAGASATSGFSV
+274 ATTADVSATSGFSV
-288 TSAAGAAGASGA
+288 TSAAGTAGASGT

-310 VAVLVGGGATV
+310 VAVLVGGGTTV
-321 ATNLLSDDE
+321 TTDLLSDDE
-330 ALSDSNAHSTAPA
+330 ALSDTNAHSTAPA
-343 PEGNYSSH
+343 PEDSHSSLDSSH

-360 AHPATPRIYDADPTS
+360 AHPATPRIHDAGPTS
-375 GTSAPPP
+375 GTSAQPP

-396 YPSQSTKKPSAT
+396 SPSQTPKKPSAT
-408 HSRHADRAQTHAP
+408 HSPHADRAQTHAP

-427 GHHSEP
+427 GHHD
-433 RGGHHGE
+433 E
-440 DSQSISRAAS
+440 DSQAISRAAS
-450 AAAAAASAA
+450 AAGAAAMAA
-459 ADNVDSAR
+459 ANDVA
-467 TSAPAPVPATPQTT
+467 SAPAPAPAPSRTTPA
-481 SAATPSSSSAP
+481 STPSSSSEP
-492 APQIAAKA
+492 APQVAAAKT

-524 SAEPSSEASSPA
+524 SAEPSSEVSSPA

-541 PTSSTSTSEKTT
+541 PTSNTSTSEKTT
-553 SEKTTAETTTAAS
+553 SEKTTTETTTAAS
-566 TEKQTAEPSSSAT
+566 TEKQTAEPSSSAN

-592 AADSSTSTSAS
+592 AADPSTPT
-603 STSTSAQPEPES
+603 
-615 SEPASSDSKPSEST
+615 SEST

-638 TSESEPEPKPAPVTT
+638 TSESEPEPVPD
-653 APSTTIA
+653 TTIP

-690 EIPVELEPALPMPY
+690 EITGELEPALPTTY
-704 RSAPDGPEMPL
+704 RSAPDGPEVPL
-715 VPSEPEEPEK
+715 VPS
-725 PAEPAEP
+725 
-732 AEPEE
+732 EPEE
-737 PGRPEEPEEPTT
+737 PGRPEEPEESTT
-749 PPKVIVIVVEN
+749 PPKVIVIVVED

>member
-25 GDVPPE
+25 GDVSPE
-31 VFSELLESTAAEGGY
+31 VFSDLLESTAAEGGY

-64 GDSLLGRLSAADS
+64 GDSLLGHLSAADS

-86 LSAGLRPHTT
+86 LSAGLRPRAT
-96 AHVSMTDASG
+96 AHASMTDASG
-106 KEWPT
+106 EEWPT

-140 TATMTEFSKDVTGF
+140 TATMTEFSKDVTAF
-154 PQTDEHYLVSLHTR
+154 PQTDEHYLVSLRTR
-168 GFLRRNTVDVYVN
+168 GFLRRNTVDVYIN

-224 ALTIYAHNAANK
+224 ALTIYAHDAANK

-242 LGVVAGGAAVM
+242 LGVVAGGTAIM

-274 ATLAGASATSGFSV
+274 APTVGASATSGFSV

-330 ALSDSNAHSTAPA
+330 ALSDTNAHSTAPA
-343 PEGNYSSH
+343 PEDNHSSH

-360 AHPATPRIYDADPTS
+360 AHPATPRIHDAGLTS
-375 GTSAPPP
+375 GTSTQPP

-387 SSPTPHHHT
+387 SSPTPHHH
-396 YPSQSTKKPSAT
+396 
-408 HSRHADRAQTHAP
+408 
-421 ASDNRR
+421 
-427 GHHSEP
+427 SEP

-440 DSQSISRAAS
+440 DSQASSRAAS
-450 AAAAAASAA
+450 AAGAAAMAA
-459 ADNVDSAR
+459 ANDVA
-467 TSAPAPVPATPQTT
+467 SAPAPAPAPSRTTPA
-481 SAATPSSSSAP
+481 STPSSSSEP
-492 APQIAAKA
+492 APQIATAKT

-509 SAEPSQTTESTKSTT
+509 SAEPS
-524 SAEPSSEASSPA
+524 
-536 EPSDL
+536 
-541 PTSSTSTSEKTT
+541 
-553 SEKTTAETTTAAS
+553 
-566 TEKQTAEPSSSAT
+566 SSAT
-579 SSATSEPTSEPTQ
+579 SSATSDPTSEPTQ
-592 AADSSTSTSAS
+592 AADASTPTSA
-603 STSTSAQPEPES
+603 PES
-615 SEPASSDSKPSEST
+615 SEPRSSEST

-638 TSESEPEPKPAPVTT
+638 TSESEPEPAPDI
-653 APSTTIA
+653 TIP

-669 PETTAPTTT
+669 PETTVPTTT
-678 IPGSEIDPTPEP
+678 IPGPELEPTPEPEP

-704 RSAPDGPEMPL
+704 HSAPDGPEVPL
-715 VPSEPEEPEK
+715 VPLEPKEPQQS
-725 PAEPAEP
+725 
-732 AEPEE
+732 EE
-737 PGRPEEPEEPTT
+737 PGRSEEPEEPTT
-749 PPKVIVIVVEN
+749 SPKVIVIVVEN